1 MNVESDLHT
10 LVQSYKS
17 VQIVFNVHNPVKL
30 KILTVNP
37 YNSILNLF
45 YAKFITLSV

>member
-1 MNVESDLHT
+1 MNVKNDLHT
-10 LVQSYKS
+10 EVRSYKS

-37 YNSILNLF
+37 YNYILYLF
-45 YAKFITLSV
+45 CANFIT